1 MRTAQSA
8 GRGAPATASASG
20 DGPRGRAHDVPARA
34 LGGRAHTGDVTAARD
49 ARPPRRSG
57 DGFVTAADGGV
68 RWGRYGAAGVLF
80 RHVDPEGVPWLFL
93 ARRSPFCHR
102 GGTWGVPGGALDD
115 GEAPLDGALRE
126 FTEEVGS
133 LPPSFTVAGVHQD
146 DHGGWSYWTIVVDV
160 DEPFPLPTSLNW
172 ETDEVRWVPVG
183 ELPTIQLFD
192 AFEAT
197 LGRLG
202 ITT

>member
-1 MRTAQSA
+1 VAAPGDPRIP
-8 GRGAPATASASG
+8 GRVSS
-20 DGPRGRAHDVPARA
+20 
-34 LGGRAHTGDVTAARD
+34 
-49 ARPPRRSG
+49 RRSG
-57 DGFVTAADGGV
+57 DGFVTVADGGV

-80 RHVDPEGVPWLFL
+80 RHIDDDGVAWLFL

-115 GEAPLDGALRE
+115 GERPLEAALRE

-133 LPPSFTVAGVHQD
+133 LPVSYAVAEVHED

-160 DEPFPLPTSLNW
+160 DEPFPLPTTLNW
-172 ETDEVRWVPVG
+172 ETDEVRWVPVP
-183 ELPTIQLFD
+183 ELGTIALFD

-202 ITT
+202 ITS

>member
-1 MRTAQSA
+1 MP
-8 GRGAPATASASG
+8 GAP
-20 DGPRGRAHDVPARA
+20 R
-34 LGGRAHTGDVTAARD
+34 
-49 ARPPRRSG
+49 PRRSG
-57 DGFVTAADGGV
+57 DGFVTVADGGV

-80 RHVDPEGVPWLFL
+80 RHVDAEGLAWLFL

-115 GEAPLDGALRE
+115 GEQPWDGALRE

-133 LPPSFTVAGVHQD
+133 LPIAYTVAEVHED

-160 DEPFPLPTSLNW
+160 DELFPLPTSLNW
-172 ETDEVRWVPVG
+172 ETDEVRWVSVPDLG
-183 ELPTIQLFD
+183 TLALFD

-202 ITT
+202 ITAT